1 MSYNQQPRIITE
13 GLVLNVDAG
22 DIKSYPGSGTTW
34 TDRIGAV
41 AGTIDGASFSRS
53 NGGVFDFDGT
63 NDYVSFG
70 NPSDTQFIY
79 SDTFSLEAWVNPDSL
94 SGFTHIIGKTYGNY
108 RLSVI
113 STGYSLRLDSNQLT
127 TNAGSPTVGEWQHV
141 VATWEPSTSTARI
154 YVNGVLEQTKTD
166 TNVNWTST
174 SSNFQIGNSPGESY
188 YFNGKIPIGRVYSK
202 TLTLAEVKQNFKA
215 TRSRFGV

>member
-1 MSYNQQPRIITE
+1 MSYNQQPKIITE
-13 GLVLNVDAG
+13 GLVLSVDAG
-22 DIKSYPGSGTTW
+22 DIKSYLGSGTTW

-108 RLSVI
+108 RLAVI
-113 STGYSLRLDSNQLT
+113 SSGYSFRLDSNELT
-127 TNAGSPTVGEWQHV
+127 TTSGSPAVGEWQNV
-141 VATWEPSTSTARI
+141 VATWEPSSSTARV
-154 YVNGVLEQTKTD
+154 YVNGVLEQSKTD
-166 TNVNWTST
+166 TDVNWTST

-188 YFNGKIPIGRVYSK
+188 YFNGKIPIGRAYNT
-202 TLTLAEVKQNFKA
+202 TLSEDQVKQNYNALKG
-215 TRSRFGV
+215 RFT

>member
-41 AGTIDGASFSRS
+41 ARTIDGASFSRS

-108 RLSVI
+108 RLAVI
-113 STGYSLRLDSNQLT
+113 SSGYSFRLDSNELT
-127 TNAGSPTVGEWQHV
+127 TTSGSPVVGEWQNV
-141 VATWEPSTSTARI
+141 VATWEPSSSTARV
-154 YVNGVLEQTKTD
+154 YVNGVLEQSKTD
-166 TNVNWTST
+166 TDVNWTST
-174 SSNFQIGNSPGESY
+174 SANFQIGNSPGESY
-188 YFNGKIPIGRVYSK
+188 YFNGKIPIGRAYNI
-202 TLTLAEVKQNFKA
+202 TLSEGQVKQNYNALKG
-215 TRSRFGV
+215 RFT

>member
-22 DIKSYPGSGTTW
+22 DIKSYLGSGTTW

-70 NPSDTQFIY
+70 NPSSVSFNYQ
-79 SDTFSLEAWVNPDSL
+79 STFSLEAWVKGDSF
-94 SGFTHIIGKTYGNY
+94 SGFTHIIGRTYADY
-108 RLSVI
+108 RLAVTS
-113 STGYSLRLDSNQLT
+113 SGYSFRLDANNLT
-127 TNAGSPTVGEWQHV
+127 TSSGTPAVGEWQHV
-141 VATWEPSTSTARI
+141 VATWDGASVARVYI
-154 YVNGVLEQTKTD
+154 NGILEQTVTD
-166 TNVNWTST
+166 DTVDFSAQ
-174 SSNFQIGNSPGESY
+174 SSNWQIGNSPGESY
-188 YFNGKIPIGRVYSK
+188 YFNGKIPIGRAYNI
-202 TLTLAEVKQNFKA
+202 TLSEDQVKQNYNALKG
-215 TRSRFGV
+215 RFT